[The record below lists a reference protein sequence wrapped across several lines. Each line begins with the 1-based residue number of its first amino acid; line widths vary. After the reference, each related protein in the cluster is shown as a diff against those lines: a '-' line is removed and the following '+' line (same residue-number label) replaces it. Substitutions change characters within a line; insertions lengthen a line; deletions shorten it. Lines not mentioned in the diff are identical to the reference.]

1 MDNVKP
7 RYTATITAQRS
18 RNGHT
23 QSNIC
28 MVSVDLSC
36 LRLWAVRVNSAV
48 QRLKIC
54 SLQVIPRVLEGRSSY
69 AAKQH
74 KKDATHTS
82 VTCSVSIGPRDGGGF
97 GLAVKMRTG
106 LALTMKLPPI
116 RAMTTPCHAIDPSL
130 GAQVNST
137 RRRS

>member
-7 RYTATITAQRS
+7 RYTATITAQRG

-54 SLQVIPRVLEGRSSY
+54 SLQVIPRVLEGRSSM
-69 AAKQH
+69 
-74 KKDATHTS
+74 
-82 VTCSVSIGPRDGGGF
+82 PRSNTR
-97 GLAVKMRTG
+97 RTRHI
-106 LALTMKLPPI
+106 PPLRAQCRSD
-116 RAMTTPCHAIDPSL
+116 RAMEEDSDW
-130 GAQVNST
+130 Q
-137 RRRS
+137 